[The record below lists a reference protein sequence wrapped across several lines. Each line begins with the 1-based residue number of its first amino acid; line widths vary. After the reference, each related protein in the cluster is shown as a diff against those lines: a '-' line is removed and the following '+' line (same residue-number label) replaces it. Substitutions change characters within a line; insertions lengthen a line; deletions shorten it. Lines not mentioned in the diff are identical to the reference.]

1 MHDELISI
9 GRPLPRIL
17 TVRVLQNFEIEIA
30 WNSGQK
36 STCDLAPILA
46 SRKIFSTLL
55 AEPTLFM
62 SVSVNDDGNA
72 LIWGNGAEISAVWL
86 EQLSLTRFSNSDF
99 RTLMDN
105 LGLTLEGMA
114 ATLEVSRRQIA
125 SYRKDKPIPKHIAL
139 ASRYLAEKFSATNQ

>member
-9 GRPLPRIL
+9 GQPLPRIL
-17 TVRVLQNFEIEIA
+17 SVRVLQNFEIEIV

-36 STCDLAPILA
+36 SACDLAPVLA
-46 SRKIFSTLL
+46 SRKILRTLL

-62 SVSVNDDGNA
+62 PVSVNDDGNA
-72 LIWGNGAEISAVWL
+72 VIWKNGAEISAVWL
-86 EQLSLTRFSNSDF
+86 EELSLTRFSNSDF
-99 RTLMDN
+99 RALMDQ

-125 SYRKDKPIPKHIAL
+125 NYRKDKPIPKHIAL
-139 ASRYLAEKFSATNQ
+139 ASRYLAEKFTSAH

>member
-9 GRPLPRIL
+9 GQPLPRIL
-17 TVRVLQNFEIEIA
+17 SVRVLQNFEIEIV

-36 STCDLAPILA
+36 SACDLAHVLA
-46 SRKIFSTLL
+46 SRKILRTLL

-72 LIWGNGAEISAVWL
+72 VIWKNGAEISAVWL
-86 EQLSLTRFSNSDF
+86 EELSLTRFSNSDF
-99 RTLMDN
+99 RALMDQ

-125 SYRKDKPIPKHIAL
+125 NYRKDKPIPKHIAL
-139 ASRYLAEKFSATNQ
+139 ASRYLAQKLTSAN

>member
-9 GRPLPRIL
+9 GQPLPRIL
-17 TVRVLQNFEIEIA
+17 SVRVLQNFEIEIV

-36 STCDLAPILA
+36 SACDLAPVLA
-46 SRKIFSTLL
+46 SRKILRTLL

-72 LIWGNGAEISAVWL
+72 VIWKNGAEISAVWL
-86 EQLSLTRFSNSDF
+86 EELSLTRFSNSDF
-99 RTLMDN
+99 RALMDQ

-125 SYRKDKPIPKHIAL
+125 NYRKDKPIPKHIAL
-139 ASRYLAEKFSATNQ
+139 ASRYLAQKLTSAN